1 MMTRILSRDNIMKG
15 QSSFVAEMVELKAI
29 LKRANDPSTLVLA
42 DEITHGTEHTSGS
55 SIFISAVETL
65 AKRQV
70 NFLFTTH
77 LHNVYPFVR
86 DVPNVKVFHLSVAFE
101 NMRIV
106 FERKR
111 YCRLV
116 QKVM

>member
-1 MMTRILSRDNIMKG
+1 MKG